1 MAEKDAVQKT
11 LESYNDVFADIV
23 NGLLFDGEEVIKESE
38 LVDAQP
44 FSYYKMDDKNL
55 HGQERD
61 VSKFWNNGEIRLSF
75 IGLENQTKPDK
86 YMPLRVISYD
96 AAVYRSQIPNKKSKN
111 ISLYPSITLVLYYG
125 TKRHWKKD
133 RALKDI
139 LKISPRLYPYV
150 NDYKIHV
157 FELAWLSDEQINKFK
172 SDFRDVALFLRCIR
186 TGDKS
191 FLSQRHF
198 DHVRAMLDLLRVM
211 SDNEKKFA
219 DVIAQ
224 LPDSEISRSGGVNMS
239 NIFKEFFKEF
249 YEDGVEA
256 GVLTARIEVA
266 KKMLENGASM
276 ELVAKSLEMSE
287 EKVKELIQTPVP
299 VFPGS

>member
-23 NGLLFDGEEVIKESE
+23 NGLLFDGEEIIKESE
-38 LVDAQP
+38 LVDAQS

-61 VSKFWNNGEIRLSF
+61 VSKLWNNGEIRLSF

-125 TKRHWKKD
+125 TKRHWKKN

-198 DHVRAMLDLLRVM
+198 DHVREMLDLLRVM

>member
-1 MAEKDAVQKT
+1 MAEKDSVQKT

-23 NGLLFDGEEVIKESE
+23 NGLLFDGEEVIKENE
-38 LVDAQP
+38 LVDAQS
-44 FSYYKMDDKNL
+44 FSYYKMDNKNL

-96 AAVYRSQIPNKKSKN
+96 AAVYRSQIPNKKSKK
-111 ISLYPSITLVLYYG
+111 IPLYPSITLVLYYG
-125 TKRHWKKD
+125 TKRHWKKN

-198 DHVRAMLDLLRVM
+198 DHVREMLDLLRVM

-266 KKMLENGASM
+266 KKMLENGVSM

-299 VFPGS
+299 VFPGA

>member
-23 NGLLFDGEEVIKESE
+23 NGLLFDGEEIIKESE
-38 LVDAQP
+38 LVDAQS

-61 VSKFWNNGEIRLSF
+61 VSKLWNNGEIRLSF

-125 TKRHWKKD
+125 TKRHWKKN

-198 DHVRAMLDLLRVM
+198 DHVREMLDLLRVM

-266 KKMLENGASM
+266 KKMLENGVSM